1 MTRVLALLFYS
12 FLINLPDEFI
22 FIMLFL
28 QCTITFATFCAFPYY
43 KLQQSLNGMVKY
55 KIVIHISKFILSL
68 LKSSKETRIN
78 SSVIKRFPYDRNK
91 FSTNNKSIVSYI
103 FYHTRTRTSYKQ
115 NSIFYT
121 IPKSNQHQ
129 KDQLKILIRNM
140 HKKFIWV
147 FVEILELSFFFL

>member
-22 FIMLFL
+22 YIMLFL

-43 KLQQSLNGMVKY
+43 KLQQSLNGMIKY
-55 KIVIHISKFILSL
+55 KIVIHTSKFILSF
-68 LKSSKETRIN
+68 LKSSKETQIN

-103 FYHTRTRTSYKQ
+103 FYNTHVQEPRTNKTAIFTQYRNLISIKKTS
-115 NSIFYT
+115 
-121 IPKSNQHQ
+121 
-129 KDQLKILIRNM
+129 LKY
-140 HKKFIWV
+140 
-147 FVEILELSFFFL
+147 